1 MRGWVAVAILGAG
14 GVGCGGQLAQVQSL
28 QADKAR
34 LENENAD
41 LKRKVGELESRES
54 VLKAQVA
61 KAEQGGSVKAE
72 PKVVEASGEPKL
84 KVVKLDPANA
94 AGSPPTTAPTVVVAT
109 PPEDDDAPR
118 PLLKIGPGG
127 IEQNDPDEGPG
138 AKKKAAKS
146 PGAAA
151 ANEYDAA
158 YALVKAK
165 KWKPALDALAG
176 FIVKYPDHPYVPN
189 ALYWRGRCYAMQ
201 GDTAGALG
209 QFEAVVARFP
219 AHAKA
224 ADSLLE
230 AGLAH
235 KKLGASG
242 KAKSTFDRLRKEHP
256 GSDASKKIP
265 PEDS

>member
-1 MRGWVAVAILGAG
+1 MLGWVAAAVLGAG
-14 GVGCGGQLAQVQSL
+14 GIGCGGQMAQVQAL
-28 QADKAR
+28 QADKTR

-61 KAEQGGSVKAE
+61 KGEQGGTVKAE
-72 PKVVEASGEPKL
+72 AKAVEEPKL

-94 AGSPPTTAPTVVVAT
+94 AGSPPSPAPTVVVAT

-118 PLLKIGPGG
+118 PLLKIGPSG

-138 AKKKAAKS
+138 AKKKIAK
-146 PGAAA
+146 PAGAAA
-151 ANEYDAA
+151 AAEYDGA

-219 AHAKA
+219 AHGKA

-242 KAKSTFDRLRKEHP
+242 KAKAAFDRLRKEHP
-256 GSDASKKIP
+256 GSDAVKKIP
-265 PEDS
+265 SEDS